1 MPTFSF
7 DGNEI
12 GPGVLIDVE
21 EGGPLVDIC
30 DEARAPVVFSC
41 RSASCG
47 TCRVEIVEGASF
59 LEPPKRDELDVLEIF
74 ASPSNHRLACQ
85 TVARPGGGRVHLRW
99 VND

>member
-1 MPTFSF
+1 M
-7 DGNEI
+7 
-12 GPGVLIDVE
+12 DVE

-30 DEARAPVVFSC
+30 DEARAAVVFSC

-47 TCRVEIVEGASF
+47 TCRVEVLEGADL

-74 ASPSNHRLACQ
+74 ASPPTHRLACQ
-85 TVARPGGGRVHLRW
+85 TVGRPGPGRVHLRW